1 MKTFKFTTRSSRSL
15 AVHLI
20 VDGRR
25 ERVSIEPPVSFG
37 FIDNAYYITNNEKI
51 AEALKKHPNYG
62 FLFFLESEVDDAPKV
77 EEVVVEK
84 PEDFLD
90 YTKDIIYEDSVNT
103 KTKAIAYIQGIIGET
118 FNNTSSVDAMKKEAA
133 QRWNVIFN
141 AWK

>member
-37 FIDNAYYITNNEKI
+37 FIDNAYYITNSEKI
-51 AEALKKHPNYG
+51 AEALKKHPSYG

-103 KTKAIAYIQGIIGET
+103 KTKAVAYIQGMFDEA

>member
-1 MKTFKFTTRSSRSL
+1 MKTFKFTTGCSRSL

-51 AEALKKHPNYG
+51 AEALKKHPSYD

-103 KTKAIAYIQGIIGET
+103 KTKAVAYIQGMFDEA

-133 QRWNVIFN
+133 KRWNVIFN